1 MDTRIDDFMEK
12 CRSALDGMLNTN
24 AQLTKEYAA
33 LCNEL
38 EQETAPEREAW
49 ARQKTAPAKQKADA
63 VGSEMLDELLG
74 KAQELIARRMVEFL
88 NTEDNGLASPGFSF
102 DYYDLN
108 TVNFGL
114 ANIIAIGELRGR
126 IREGGEADAEHCD

>member
-1 MDTRIDDFMEK
+1 MDTRIDDFMTR
-12 CRSALDGMLNTN
+12 CRSALDGMLNTS
-24 AQLTKEYAA
+24 AQLTKEYEY
-33 LCNEL
+33 LRDEL
-38 EQETAPEREAW
+38 EQEQPEEW
-49 ARQKTAPAKQKADA
+49 TEQETAPAKQKADA

-74 KAQELIARRMVEFL
+74 KAQELLARRMVEFL
-88 NTEDNGLASPGFSF
+88 NTEDNGLDSPGFSF

>member
-1 MDTRIDDFMEK
+1 MDTRIDDFMER

-24 AQLTKEYAA
+24 AQLTKEYEY
-33 LCNEL
+33 LRDEL
-38 EQETAPEREAW
+38 EQEQPEEW
-49 ARQKTAPAKQKADA
+49 TEQETAPAKQKADA
-63 VGSEMLDELLG
+63 VGSEMLDELLAE
-74 KAQELIARRMVEFL
+74 AQELIARRMVEFL
-88 NTEDNGLASPGFSF
+88 DTEDNGLASPGFSF